1 MSTPFTK
8 LLLKWNTN
16 SNHRPM
22 PWKGVSDPYKIWLSE
37 IILQQTR
44 VEQGWAY
51 YEKFVKTYPTIFKL
65 ANAKEEQ
72 VFKLW
77 EGLGYYN
84 RCRNLLHTARF
95 IVNQYN
101 GIFPNTYEA
110 LLALKGIGPYTASA
124 IASFA
129 FNLPYAVL
137 DGNVFRVFS
146 RFYGIATAIDTKE
159 GIQLFNKVA
168 FENLAQKKP
177 GQYNQAL
184 MDFGATICKP
194 MVPLCNGCVMQKSC
208 VAFNSNQINLLPVKL
223 KQIQKRK
230 RYFDFFIFSYKNKLL
245 LQKRGMND
253 IWAGLYQFYLVE
265 NGSLLPAN
273 QNYFQQVLE
282 NQLAL
287 KNKEVI
293 YSTISAPVYQLLTHQ
308 QLTIRFVQVT
318 LKTKPI
324 VFSNALWVPKAKL
337 RNFPFPKA
345 IIDFINNK
353 LST

>member
-1 MSTPFTK
+1 MSTAFTH
-8 LLLKWNTN
+8 LLLKWNKN

-22 PWKGVSDPYKIWLSE
+22 PWKGELDPYKIWLSE

-44 VEQGWAY
+44 VEQGWDY
-51 YEKFVKTYPTIFKL
+51 YEKFVKKYPTIFKL
-65 ANAKEEQ
+65 ANAKDEQ

-84 RCRNLLHTARF
+84 RCRNLLHTARY
-95 IVNQYN
+95 IVDKYE

-129 FNLPYAVL
+129 FNLPHAVV

-146 RFYGIATAIDTKE
+146 RFYGIAAAIDTKE
-159 GIQLFNKVA
+159 GVQLFNKIA
-168 FENLAQKKP
+168 FENLDKKKA
-177 GQYNQAL
+177 GLYNQAL

-194 MVPLCNGCVMQKSC
+194 MAPLCHSCVMQKTC
-208 VAFNSNQINLLPVKL
+208 VAFNSNQINVLPIKL

-230 RYFDFFIFSYKNKLL
+230 RYFDFFIFNYQNNWL
-245 LQKRGMND
+245 LQKRGNED

-265 NGSLLPAN
+265 NNSLLPVN
-273 QNYFQQVLE
+273 HDYLQQVLQ

-293 YSTISAPVYQLLTHQ
+293 SSMVSAPVHQLLTHQ
-308 QLTIRFVQVT
+308 QLTIRFIEVA
-318 LKTKPI
+318 LKSKPA
-324 VFSNALWVPKAKL
+324 VFSKAIWVPKTKL
-337 RNFPFPKA
+337 RNYPFPKV
-345 IIDFINNK
+345 IIDFLKNR
-353 LST
+353 

>member
-1 MSTPFTK
+1 MSTAFTH
-8 LLLKWNTN
+8 LLLKWNKN

-22 PWKGVSDPYKIWLSE
+22 PWKGELDPYKIWLSE

-44 VEQGWAY
+44 VEQGWDY
-51 YEKFVKTYPTIFKL
+51 YEKFVKKYPTIFKL
-65 ANAKEEQ
+65 ANAKDEQ

-84 RCRNLLHTARF
+84 RCRNLLHTARY
-95 IVNQYN
+95 IVDKYE

-129 FNLPYAVL
+129 FNLPHAVV

-159 GIQLFNKVA
+159 GVQLFNKIA
-168 FENLAQKKP
+168 FENLDKKKA
-177 GQYNQAL
+177 GLYNQAL

-194 MVPLCNGCVMQKSC
+194 MAPLCHSCVMQKTC
-208 VAFNSNQINLLPVKL
+208 VAFNSNQINVLPIKL

-230 RYFDFFIFSYKNKLL
+230 RYFDFFIFNYQNNWL
-245 LQKRGMND
+245 LQKRGNED

-265 NGSLLPAN
+265 NNSLLPVN
-273 QNYFQQVLE
+273 HDYLQQVLQ

-293 YSTISAPVYQLLTHQ
+293 SSMVSAPVRQLLTHQ
-308 QLTIRFVQVT
+308 QLTIRFIEVA
-318 LKTKPI
+318 LKSKPA
-324 VFSNALWVPKAKL
+324 VFSKAIWVPKTKL
-337 RNFPFPKA
+337 RNYPFPKV
-345 IIDFINNK
+345 IIDFLKNR
-353 LST
+353 

>member
-1 MSTPFTK
+1 MSTAFTR
-8 LLLKWNTN
+8 LLLKWNKN

-22 PWKGVSDPYKIWLSE
+22 PWKGEADPYKIWLSE

-44 VEQGWAY
+44 VEQGWDY
-51 YEKFVKTYPTIFKL
+51 YEKFVKKYPTIFKL
-65 ANAKEEQ
+65 ANAKDKQ

-95 IVNQYN
+95 IVEKYN
-101 GIFPNTYEA
+101 GVFPNTYDS

-129 FNLPYAVL
+129 FNLPYAVV

-146 RFYGIATAIDTKE
+146 RYYGIASATDMPE
-159 GIQLFNKVA
+159 GVKLFNKVA
-168 FENLAQKKP
+168 VENLDHKKP
-177 GQYNQAL
+177 GLYNQAL

-194 MVPLCNGCVMQKSC
+194 MAPLCSSCVMQKTC
-208 VAFNSNQINLLPVKL
+208 VAFKSNQINVLPIKL

-230 RYFDFFIFSYKNKLL
+230 RYFDFFIFKNENNWL
-245 LQKRGMND
+245 LQKRGNED

-265 NGSLLPAN
+265 NSSLLPAN
-273 QNYFQQVLE
+273 PSYLNQVLQ
-282 NQLAL
+282 NQLAI

-293 YSTISAPVYQLLTHQ
+293 NSIVTAPVHQLLTHQ
-308 QLTIRFVQVT
+308 QLTIRFIEIA
-318 LKTKPI
+318 LKSKPV
-324 VFSNALWVPKAKL
+324 VFSKAIWVPTTKL
-337 RNFPFPKA
+337 RNYPFPKV
-345 IIDFINNK
+345 IIDFLK
-353 LST
+353 KK

>member
-1 MSTPFTK
+1 MSTAFTH
-8 LLLKWNTN
+8 LLLKWNKN

-22 PWKGVSDPYKIWLSE
+22 PWKGELDPYKIWLSE

-44 VEQGWAY
+44 VEQGWDY
-51 YEKFVKTYPTIFKL
+51 YEKFVKKYPTIFKL
-65 ANAKEEQ
+65 ANAKDEQ

-84 RCRNLLHTARF
+84 RCRNLLHTARY
-95 IVNQYN
+95 IVDKYE

-129 FNLPYAVL
+129 FNLPHAVV

-159 GIQLFNKVA
+159 GVQLFNKIA
-168 FENLAQKKP
+168 FENLDKKKA
-177 GQYNQAL
+177 GLYNQAL

-194 MVPLCNGCVMQKSC
+194 MAPLCHSCVMQKTC
-208 VAFNSNQINLLPVKL
+208 VAFNSNQINVLPIKL

-230 RYFDFFIFSYKNKLL
+230 RYFDFFIFNYQNNWL
-245 LQKRGMND
+245 LQKRGNED

-265 NGSLLPAN
+265 NNSLLPVKHD
-273 QNYFQQVLE
+273 YLQQVLQ

-293 YSTISAPVYQLLTHQ
+293 SSMVSAPVHQLLTHQ
-308 QLTIRFVQVT
+308 QLTIRFIEVA
-318 LKTKPI
+318 LKSKPA
-324 VFSNALWVPKAKL
+324 VFSKAIWVPKTKL
-337 RNFPFPKA
+337 RNYPFPKV
-345 IIDFINNK
+345 IIDFLKNR
-353 LST
+353 

>member
-1 MSTPFTK
+1 MSTAFTH
-8 LLLKWNTN
+8 LLLKWNKN

-22 PWKGVSDPYKIWLSE
+22 PWKGELDPYKIWLSE

-44 VEQGWAY
+44 VEQGWDY
-51 YEKFVKTYPTIFKL
+51 YEKFVKKYPTIFKL
-65 ANAKEEQ
+65 ANAKDEQ

-84 RCRNLLHTARF
+84 RCRNLLHTARY
-95 IVNQYN
+95 IVDKYE

-129 FNLPYAVL
+129 FNLPHAVV

-159 GIQLFNKVA
+159 GVQLFNKIA
-168 FENLAQKKP
+168 FENLDKKKA
-177 GQYNQAL
+177 GLYNQAL

-194 MVPLCNGCVMQKSC
+194 MAPLCHSCVMQKTC
-208 VAFNSNQINLLPVKL
+208 VAFNSNQINVLPIKL

-230 RYFDFFIFSYKNKLL
+230 RYFDFFIFNYQNNWL
-245 LQKRGMND
+245 LQKRGNED

-265 NGSLLPAN
+265 NNSLLPVN
-273 QNYFQQVLE
+273 HDYLQQVLQ

-293 YSTISAPVYQLLTHQ
+293 SSMVSAPVHQLLTHQ
-308 QLTIRFVQVT
+308 QLTIRFIEVA
-318 LKTKPI
+318 LKSKPA
-324 VFSNALWVPKAKL
+324 VFSKAIWVPKTKL
-337 RNFPFPKA
+337 RNYPFPKV
-345 IIDFINNK
+345 IIDFLKNR
-353 LST
+353 

>member
-1 MSTPFTK
+1 MSTFFTL
-8 LLLKWNTN
+8 LLLKWNKD

-22 PWKGVSDPYKIWLSE
+22 PWKGELDPYKIWLSE

-44 VEQGWAY
+44 VEQGWDY
-51 YEKFVKTYPTIFKL
+51 YEKFVKKYPTIFKL
-65 ANAKEEQ
+65 ANAKDEQ

-84 RCRNLLHTARF
+84 RCRNLLHTARY
-95 IVNQYN
+95 IVDKLD
-101 GIFPNTYEA
+101 GIFPNTFEA

-129 FNLPYAVL
+129 FNLPYAVV

-159 GIQLFNKVA
+159 GVQLFNKIA
-168 FENLAQKKP
+168 FENLDKKKA
-177 GQYNQAL
+177 GRYNQAL

-194 MVPLCNGCVMQKSC
+194 MAPLCNGCVMQKKC
-208 VAFNSNQINLLPVKL
+208 VAFNSNQINVLPIKL

-230 RYFDFFIFSYKNKLL
+230 RYFDFFIFNYKNNWL
-245 LQKRGMND
+245 LQKRGNED

-265 NGSLLPAN
+265 NDRIPQEDKA
-273 QNYFQQVLE
+273 YFKQVFQ

-287 KNKEVI
+287 SGSDIISSN
-293 YSTISAPVYQLLTHQ
+293 ISAPVYQLLTHQ
-308 QLTIRFVQVT
+308 QLTIRFVEVV
-318 LKTKPI
+318 LKTKPA
-324 VFSNALWVPKAKL
+324 VFSNAIWVPKTKL
-337 RNFPFPKA
+337 RNYPFPKV
-345 IIDFINNK
+345 IVDFLKNR
-353 LST
+353 

>member
-1 MSTPFTK
+1 MSTAFTR
-8 LLLKWNTN
+8 LLLKWNKN

-22 PWKGVSDPYKIWLSE
+22 PWKGEADPYKIWLSE

-44 VEQGWAY
+44 VEQGWDY
-51 YEKFVKTYPTIFKL
+51 YEKFVKKYPTIFKL
-65 ANAKEEQ
+65 ANAKDKQ

-95 IVNQYN
+95 IVEKYN
-101 GIFPNTYEA
+101 GVFPNTYDS

-129 FNLPYAVL
+129 FNLPYAVV

-146 RFYGIATAIDTKE
+146 RYYGIASATDMPE
-159 GIQLFNKVA
+159 GVKLFNKVA
-168 FENLAQKKP
+168 VENLDHKKP
-177 GQYNQAL
+177 GLYNQAL

-194 MVPLCNGCVMQKSC
+194 MAPLCSSCVMQKTC
-208 VAFNSNQINLLPVKL
+208 VAFKSNQINVLPIKL

-230 RYFDFFIFSYKNKLL
+230 RYFDFFIFKNENNWL
-245 LQKRGMND
+245 LQKRGNED

-265 NGSLLPAN
+265 NSSLLPAN
-273 QNYFQQVLE
+273 PSYLNQVLQ
-282 NQLAL
+282 NQLAI

-293 YSTISAPVYQLLTHQ
+293 NSIVTAPVHQLLTHQ
-308 QLTIRFVQVT
+308 QLTIRFIEVT
-318 LKTKPI
+318 LKSKPAI
-324 VFSNALWVPKAKL
+324 FSKAIWVPTTKL
-337 RNFPFPKA
+337 RNYPFPKV
-345 IIDFINNK
+345 IIDFLK
-353 LST
+353 KK

>member
-1 MSTPFTK
+1 MSTAFTR
-8 LLLKWNTN
+8 LLLKWNKN

-22 PWKGVSDPYKIWLSE
+22 PWKGEADPYKIWLSE

-44 VEQGWAY
+44 VEQGWDY
-51 YEKFVKTYPTIFKL
+51 YEKFVKKYPTIFKL
-65 ANAKEEQ
+65 ANAKDEQ

-95 IVNQYN
+95 IVEKYN
-101 GIFPNTYEA
+101 GVFPNTYDS

-129 FNLPYAVL
+129 FNLPYAVV

-146 RFYGIATAIDTKE
+146 RYYGIASATDMPE
-159 GIQLFNKVA
+159 GVKLFNKVA
-168 FENLAQKKP
+168 VENLDHKKP
-177 GQYNQAL
+177 GLYNQAL

-194 MVPLCNGCVMQKSC
+194 MAPLCSSCVMQKTC
-208 VAFNSNQINLLPVKL
+208 VAFKSNQINVLPIKL

-230 RYFDFFIFSYKNKLL
+230 RYFDFFIFKNENNWL
-245 LQKRGMND
+245 LQKRGNED

-265 NGSLLPAN
+265 NSSLLPAN
-273 QNYFQQVLE
+273 PSYLNQVLQ
-282 NQLAL
+282 NQLAI

-293 YSTISAPVYQLLTHQ
+293 NSIVTAPVHQLLTHQ
-308 QLTIRFVQVT
+308 QLTIRFIEVT
-318 LKTKPI
+318 LKSKPAI
-324 VFSNALWVPKAKL
+324 FSKAIWVPTTKL
-337 RNFPFPKA
+337 RNYPFPKV
-345 IIDFINNK
+345 IIDFLK
-353 LST
+353 KK